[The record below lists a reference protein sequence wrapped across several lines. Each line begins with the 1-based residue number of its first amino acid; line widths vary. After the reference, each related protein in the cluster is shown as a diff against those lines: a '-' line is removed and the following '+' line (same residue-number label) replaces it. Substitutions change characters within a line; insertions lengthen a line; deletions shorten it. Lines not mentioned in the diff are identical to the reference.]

1 MSKELECE
9 NCNKKFTTLKRK
21 VNHYKICNYENLEKE
36 ITNLKFE
43 NFLLKSV
50 NHNKN
55 KIHDL
60 LCDSYQ
66 NDIHSIYQLCDTLE
80 NVNIDK

>member
-9 NCNKKFTTLKRK
+9 NCKKKFSTKKRK
-21 VNHYKICNYENLEKE
+21 NNHFKICNYENLEKE

-66 NDIHSIYQLCDTLE
+66 NDIHSVYQLCDTLE

>member
-9 NCNKKFTTLKRK
+9 NCKKKFSTLKRK

-66 NDIHSIYQLCDTLE
+66 NDIHSVYQLCDTLE